1 MQHSGRRLI
10 RYVDPVRGAQWLER
24 YRTRATEVAAFL
36 AKGDDSPPVDGA
48 LSTREVAYMAK
59 FESVVHVTD
68 VVLRRTNLAFV
79 GELRPEH
86 LDDIAD
92 ALGREPGWGAA
103 RVHAEA
109 RA

>member
-1 MQHSGRRLI
+1 MGWRPRATFRAPPHS
-10 RYVDPVRGAQWLER
+10 VRGSCPRSAVA
-24 YRTRATEVAAFL
+24 RTLPHPRHGGGAFL

-48 LSTREVAYMAK
+48 LSTREVA
-59 FESVVHVTD
+59 
-68 VVLRRTNLAFV
+68 
-79 GELRPEH
+79 
-86 LDDIAD
+86 D